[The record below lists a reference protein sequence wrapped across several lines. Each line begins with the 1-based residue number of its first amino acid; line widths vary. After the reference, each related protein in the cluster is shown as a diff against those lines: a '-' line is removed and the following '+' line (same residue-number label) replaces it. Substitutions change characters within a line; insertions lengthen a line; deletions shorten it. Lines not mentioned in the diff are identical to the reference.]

1 MRGWSGGTG
10 ELAEGGRR
18 VRRQAAATTGLRRG
32 GGVEATRHGR
42 GLAAAAGRSRVSDYI
57 SQIIIKAMYH
67 SQY

>member
-42 GLAAAAGRSRVSDYI
+42 GLAAAAGRPRSN
-57 SQIIIKAMYH
+57 
-67 SQY
+67 